1 MNEACFTKLSVV
13 SFYACHHML
22 SQYPFRGHFSLV
34 TYLLQILEG
43 CYPRAIAFS
52 SWSLSEAAF
61 DVLLLNRRSMI
72 PVRFPSG
79 LLDQTLDRR
88 LVPSAF
94 NRTGYITSEG
104 LPERQEVTSVIY
116 SHPITAPR
124 RTPTNIPRTT
134 NAITLLP
141 LNSNP
146 TVLGPVT

>member
-1 MNEACFTKLSVV
+1 MNVACFNKLSVV
-13 SFYACHHML
+13 SFYACHDML

-34 TYLLQILEG
+34 TYLPQILEG

-104 LPERQEVTSVIY
+104 FPERRGVTSVTHTPIPTIHTRKDTHEY
-116 SHPITAPR
+116 SPR
-124 RTPTNIPRTT
+124 R
-134 NAITLLP
+134 LYH
-141 LNSNP
+141 NSSSAQW
-146 TVLGPVT
+146 